1 MHVSSEV
8 GHGYGG
14 CDGVE
19 QLVRVGLLDVQES
32 DGDILHLIFQTANR
46 AACIFRRVAK
56 LSVYKGFP
64 QQGR

>member
-8 GHGYGG
+8 GHGHGG

-32 DGDILHLIFQTANR
+32 DGDNPALD
-46 AACIFRRVAK
+46 
-56 LSVYKGFP
+56 FP
-64 QQGR
+64 DS